1 MESVLSFLVFAIAA
15 GAVIYIMVKAYRKDP
30 PKL

>member
-15 GAVIYIMVKAYRKDP
+15 GAVIYIMVKAWKRNP
-30 PKL
+30 PL